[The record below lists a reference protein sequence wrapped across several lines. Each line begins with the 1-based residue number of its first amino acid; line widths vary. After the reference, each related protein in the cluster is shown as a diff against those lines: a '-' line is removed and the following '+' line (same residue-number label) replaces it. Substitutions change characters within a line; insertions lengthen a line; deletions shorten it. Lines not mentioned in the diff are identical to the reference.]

1 MSASPS
7 RSRSDSA
14 RPGARGARALV
25 DARTPRLPDLKGLS
39 LSVFGFAFVRAWDD
53 VAFERLSQLVPG
65 QGWIGQD
72 LFLLA
77 MIVTFA
83 LSALLARRIAPL
95 HEKRGVLPVATAL
108 LVLSTL
114 ATSLAFDTGIPGT
127 ATDAPFPTTQAHP
140 VLFGVLATTAIA
152 SAGVGAAL
160 SILLW
165 AELQSCFNSF
175 RLVLYV
181 AGAFFLGALLGWLL
195 VGLDSGR
202 LTLCTTILPFMS
214 ALCLRRGFS
223 QVLAADLPKHSWG
236 TTSFPW
242 LLVAVVGIYQ
252 LIFGMTHDTKI
263 LAVNPAVWGMLA
275 ASALLFLTAYLFSH
289 AFDLTRIYRTPF
301 VLMTCG
307 LLVTLLSF
315 STSGVV
321 GSLLVSVAYNSMF
334 LILTVLFCDISHRS
348 GVSVLVLCGV
358 QEVAT
363 ATIIIGDLVRSGM
376 HAGIIP
382 LEPDSTAVVV
392 VLTVLVIVVTLAL
405 IHSRR
410 ASQAWDLAFFGADSV
425 SPEELARQRLL
436 ERCESV
442 AELRGLSPREREV
455 LSLIAL
461 GKTGPQI
468 ERELCIANGTLKSHT
483 QRIYQKLDVH
493 SRAELLALVD
503 APDIEK
509 ADTI

>member
-1 MSASPS
+1 MSDSQPQLPS
-7 RSRSDSA
+7 RTRHTRGGAALTSA
-14 RPGARGARALV
+14 
-25 DARTPRLPDLKGLS
+25 RLPDLGGLS

-53 VAFERLSQLVPG
+53 VAFERFSQLIPG
-65 QGWIGQD
+65 QGWVGQD

-77 MIVTFA
+77 MIATFA
-83 LSALLARRIAPL
+83 LCALLARRIAPL
-95 HEKRGVLPVATAL
+95 HEKRGILVVTTAAM
-108 LVLSTL
+108 VISTL
-114 ATSLAFDTGIPGT
+114 T
-127 ATDAPFPTTQAHP
+127 ATLALDAGIVSASSVDPGISAPFIAL
-140 VLFGVLATTAIA
+140 VALAIA
-152 SAGVGAAL
+152 TGGVGAAL

-195 VGLDSGR
+195 VGLDTGR
-202 LTLCTTILPFMS
+202 LTLCALTLPCLS
-214 ALCLRRGFS
+214 ALCLKRGFS
-223 QVLAADLPKHSWG
+223 RIPAADLPKHAWG
-236 TTSFPW
+236 ATNFPW

-252 LIFGMTHDTKI
+252 FIFGMTHDAKI

-348 GVSVLVLCGV
+348 GVSVLVLCGI

-363 ATIIIGDLVRSGM
+363 STIILGDLVRSSMRSG
-376 HAGIIP
+376 AIP
-382 LEPDSTAVVV
+382 LVPDATAVVV
-392 VLTVLVIVVTLAL
+392 TLTVLVIIATFAL
-405 IHSRR
+405 LHSRR
-410 ASQAWDLAFFGADSV
+410 TSRAWDLAFFGADSL
-425 SPEELARQRLL
+425 SEEEAARQGLL
-436 ERCESV
+436 DRCASI

-455 LSLIAL
+455 LALMAL
-461 GKTGPQI
+461 GKTGAQI
-468 ERELCIANGTLKSHT
+468 ECELCIANGTLKSHT

-493 SRAELLALVD
+493 SRAELLALLD
-503 APDIEK
+503 AP
-509 ADTI
+509 AA